1 MAHGELLVMM
11 TVNKHKI
18 AGIVVIVVGAVV
30 AVFGALQAMRRTS
43 GAALISLAGVAVAV
57 IGILVFT
64 RTIHG

>member
-1 MAHGELLVMM
+1 MM
-11 TVNKHKI
+11 TVNKHQI
-18 AGIVVIVVGAVV
+18 AGIVVIVVGAIV
-30 AVFGALQAMRRTS
+30 AVFGALRAMRRTS